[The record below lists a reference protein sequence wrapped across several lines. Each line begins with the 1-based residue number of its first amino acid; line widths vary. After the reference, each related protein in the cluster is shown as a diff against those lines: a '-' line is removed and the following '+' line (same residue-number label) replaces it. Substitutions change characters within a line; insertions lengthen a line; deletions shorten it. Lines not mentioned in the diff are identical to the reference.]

1 MWCVFRPLDLLGR
14 YQVISDDPQIAVVLQ
29 TVADR
34 IRLRGY
40 EPLAFKIE
48 NLLDLHREELEE
60 ELKRKPRK

>member
-1 MWCVFRPLDLLGR
+1 M
-14 YQVISDDPQIAVVLQ
+14 ISDDPQIAVVLQ

-34 IRLRGY
+34 VRLRGY
-40 EPLAFKIE
+40 ESLAFKIE

>member
-1 MWCVFRPLDLLGR
+1 
-14 YQVISDDPQIAVVLQ
+14 VISDDPQIAVILQ

-34 IRLRGY
+34 IRARGY
-40 EPLAFKIE
+40 ESLAFKIE

>member
-1 MWCVFRPLDLLGR
+1 M
-14 YQVISDDPQIAVVLQ
+14 ISDDPQIAVILQ